1 MGDDRRRAELH
12 VRGGLEM
19 SCHEKTAMRY
29 IDIRCDNGIGICK
42 GQQRLAT
49 MVERPVAIR
58 RAIAF

>member
-1 MGDDRRRAELH
+1 MEDDRRQAELQ
-12 VRGGLEM
+12 VWGGSEP
-19 SCHEKTAMRY
+19 SRREKTAMRY
-29 IDIRCDNGIGICK
+29 IDIRCDNGIGNCK